1 MKRFELRPF
10 PSWYRSALLLLSLA
24 IVFYAFYQARVV
36 VAEGGDG
43 KLALIKTLI
52 PLLLP
57 LWIVALVFQ
66 RQRNRSFLEID
77 ETRIRWRM
85 EGSGGIVE
93 VPRAQITRLEYKPF
107 TLKIETSVKK
117 YEIELSFFPERSVL
131 EIRRQLD
138 LLGEEEA

>member
-10 PSWYRSALLLLSLA
+10 PSWYRSALVLLSLA
-24 IVFYAFYQARVV
+24 IVFYAFYQARIV

-43 KLALIKTLI
+43 KIALIKTLI

-57 LWIVALVFQ
+57 LWTVALVFQ

-77 ETRIRWRM
+77 SATLRWRM

-93 VPRAQITRLEYKPF
+93 VKRANYSPRIQTFYSQNRHERQ
-107 TLKIETSVKK
+107 K

-131 EIRRQLD
+131 EIRRLLD
-138 LLGEEEA
+138 LLGEEEVS

>member
-1 MKRFELRPF
+1 VKRFELRPF

-57 LWIVALVFQ
+57 LWIIALVFQ

-93 VPRAQITRLEYKPF
+93 LPRAQITRLEYKPF

-138 LLGEEEA
+138 LLGEEEV

>member
-1 MKRFELRPF
+1 M
-10 PSWYRSALLLLSLA
+10 
-24 IVFYAFYQARVV
+24 V

-66 RQRNRSFLEID
+66 RQRNRSFLEMD

-85 EGSGGIVE
+85 EGSGGIIE